1 METPAQHSKKPN
13 RVAESALKINI
24 SKLSEGIYDYSLQT
38 EPSQLLLGDAFT
50 SPVSVNI
57 KLDKS
62 STQIYLKT
70 EISLNGNFTCDRCLI
85 DFTSNILTSADIVYM
100 FEARSLKSD
109 PLNDIQILSP
119 DTNYIDIS
127 EDVRQYI
134 LLAIPIKILCSENCR
149 GLCPSCGIDLNQSQC
164 KCQNDTYDPRW
175 EALSR
180 IIKNEK
186 IKK

>member
-13 RVAESALKINI
+13 RVSESGLKINI
-24 SKLSEGIYDYSLQT
+24 SKLSEGIYDYSLQA
-38 EPSQLLLGDAFT
+38 EPSQLQLSDAFT

-62 STQIYLKT
+62 STQIYLKA
-70 EISLNGNFTCDRCLI
+70 EIMLNGNFTCDRCLI
-85 DFTSNILTSADIVYM
+85 DFKSEIRTLFNIFFMY
-100 FEARSLKSD
+100 EARSLKNDQS
-109 PLNDIQILSP
+109 NDIQILSP

-149 GLCPSCGIDLNQSQC
+149 GLCPSCGIDLNENQC
-164 KCQNDTYDPRW
+164 KCKSDTPDPRW

-186 IKK
+186 IIN